1 MTIQLRHSRK
11 AAFVAA
17 ALSALCMQTVM
28 AAEGNSDPAKL
39 GVLWWQHA
47 ASIPAAQN
55 PLFDLTGEFCT
66 VGQRDD
72 VWFLHG
78 LTYPGNALGDPIVRN
93 CRIPTGKQIFVPF
106 INWVCVPYPGETIA
120 QNVGFCKDAN
130 DLTDMK
136 SLSIDGESRND
147 LIERLV
153 QKKAFD
159 LTIPDG
165 NAFGWPAGVF
175 TAVHDGYFARLPK
188 LALGHHT
195 IHIQGG
201 VSAFDFY
208 IDVIYEIDIVEPSEM
223 PAP

>member
-1 MTIQLRHSRK
+1 
-11 AAFVAA
+11 
-17 ALSALCMQTVM
+17 
-28 AAEGNSDPAKL
+28 
-39 GVLWWQHA
+39 
-47 ASIPAAQN
+47 
-55 PLFDLTGEFCT
+55 
-66 VGQRDD
+66 
-72 VWFLHG
+72 
-78 LTYPGNALGDPIVRN
+78 
-93 CRIPTGKQIFVPF
+93 
-106 INWVCVPYPGETIA
+106 
-120 QNVGFCKDAN
+120 
-130 DLTDMK
+130 MK

-208 IDVIYEIDIVEPSEM
+208 VDVIYEIDIVEPSQM